1 MKIRLLGTG
10 TPKPSLQRMGSGY
23 VIQIGDDVI
32 LFDHGPG
39 AYHRMLEAGIQPTQ
53 VTHLFFTHL
62 HYDHCV
68 DYPRLLLTHWD
79 HGAGNVPELK
89 VYGPPPVKK
98 MTEQLISRE
107 GAFAPDLISRTEN
120 ISSLDTYEAR
130 GGVLPRRWPEPEVT
144 ELRSGSVVEGNH
156 WRVMTAS
163 VPHFQPQ
170 LVSYAYRL
178 ETDEGSVAFSGD
190 TAPSKAM
197 VALAKDCDVLIH
209 MCHAISGTGYAA
221 KENFAKAGSGHLD
234 AGRCAA
240 DAGAKCLVLSHISRQ
255 MDVPGIPE
263 RIVKEI
269 SEIYDGSII
278 WGQDLMEIPI
288 GPPTPE
294 RLD

>member
-23 VIQIGDDVI
+23 LIQIGGDVI

-39 AYHRMLEAGIQPTQ
+39 AYHRMLEAEIQPTQ
-53 VTHLFFTHL
+53 VSHVFFTHL

-79 HGAGNVPELK
+79 HGAGNIPELK
-89 VYGPPPVKK
+89 VYGPPPLKK
-98 MTEQLISRE
+98 MTELLFSRE
-107 GAFAPDLISRTEN
+107 GAFGPDLIARTEN
-120 ISSLDTYEAR
+120 PASLETYEAR
-130 GGVLPRRWPEPEVT
+130 GGVLPRRWPEPEVA
-144 ELRSGSVVEGNH
+144 ELRSGSVVEEND
-156 WRVMTAS
+156 WRVTTTS

-170 LVSYAYRL
+170 LVCYAYRF
-178 ETDEGSVAFSGD
+178 DAAAGSVAYSGD
-190 TAPSKAM
+190 AAPCKAM
-197 VALAKDCDVLIH
+197 VKLATDCDVLIH
-209 MCHAISGTGYAA
+209 MCHAISGTGYATT
-221 KENFAKAGSGHLD
+221 ETFAKAGSGHLD
-234 AGRCAA
+234 AARIAEES
-240 DAGAKCLVLSHISRQ
+240 GAKCLVLSHISRQ

-269 SEIYDGSII
+269 SHIYSGDII
-278 WGQDLMEIPI
+278 WGEDLMEIPV